1 MARYFEFD
9 GNSIDFPTRADFVER
24 REYFEDFILGG
35 GRDLRA
41 YGLTRI
47 TPSLTVEYDVNGLKF
62 LKYAMGTIGTTSPYT
77 VTVASTLPSGDYKVT
92 VDDDHM
98 SIHDAKVDTWEITI
112 EEGNPVKAEFT
123 VIGKTMGTDGA
134 SQFTP
139 DFNNMPILPHECT
152 LIIGGSTVTE
162 WTRIS
167 LRINNALEAI
177 HKTSSLP
184 VTIRETGLEITG
196 RIRAPEYSSSWAS
209 EGGMTL
215 IIGDAGTIKVRQ
227 IKFTEIPPRVTG
239 FDLPETEISFSGYP
253 SGTLAAIE
261 AVVNDK
267 W

>member
-1 MARYFEFD
+1 MARYFEFS

-24 REYFEDFILGG
+24 KEYFEDFVLGG

-47 TPSLTVEYDVNGLKF
+47 TPNLTVAYDVNGLRF
-62 LKYAMGTIGTTSPYT
+62 LKYALGSESGTASPYT
-77 VTVASTLPSGDYKVT
+77 ITVGSTLPTADYKVT
-92 VDDDHM
+92 VDDDNM

-112 EEGNPVKAEFT
+112 EEGAPVRAEFT
-123 VIGKTMGTDGA
+123 VIGKTLGTEAA
-134 SQFTP
+134 SAFTP

-152 LIIGGSTVTE
+152 LKIGGTPNTL

-177 HKTSSLP
+177 HKTSSVP
-184 VTIRETGLEITG
+184 VDIRETGLEITG
-196 RIRAPEYSSSWAS
+196 RIRAPEYSEWAN
-209 EGGMTL
+209 EGSIDL
-215 IIGDAGTIKVRQ
+215 IIGSAGTIIVRQ
-227 IKFTEIPPRVTG
+227 VKFTEVPPRVTG

-253 SGTLAAIE
+253 SGTLAAIK
-261 AVVNDK
+261 AIVGSK